1 MPKTPPPVIER
12 FRITCD
18 VEPEQL
24 GNAVAQ
30 LTKMGLQ
37 NIHFDLVTE
46 TVTFN
51 RRTQYEV
58 NGTDFLRAWI
68 ADHAT
73 FAAKDA
79 VAHFEANGR
88 TNAAAYYALKKLIED
103 KVLKKL
109 DGSNYARSDVKAI
122 SAPKAEKKAKPKT
135 IERER
140 HAVDHREFIL
150 NYMRQHNGKAVRA
163 RLLTYF
169 DLHGRKSSSVG
180 GALNVLMQRKLIR
193 SAGEGEY
200 QLTAKARPETAKET
214 TKAEPPP
221 KTNGNGAHV
230 AEGVING

>member
-18 VEPEQL
+18 VEHEQL

-37 NIHFDLVTE
+37 NIHFELVTE
-46 TVTFN
+46 IITFN
-51 RRTQYEV
+51 RRAQHEV
-58 NGTDFLRAWI
+58 NGADFLRAWM

-73 FAAKDA
+73 FAAKDV

-88 TNAAAYYALKKLIED
+88 ANTAAYYALKKLIEE

-122 SAPKAEKKAKPKT
+122 SAPKKEKKAS

-150 NYMRQHNGKAVRA
+150 NYMRQHNGKAARA

-169 DLHGRKSSSVG
+169 GLHGRKPSSVG
-180 GALNVLMQRKLIR
+180 GALNILMQRKLIR
-193 SAGEGEY
+193 STGEGEY
-200 QLTAKARPETAKET
+200 QLTAKAKPETAK
-214 TKAEPPP
+214 AEPPPP